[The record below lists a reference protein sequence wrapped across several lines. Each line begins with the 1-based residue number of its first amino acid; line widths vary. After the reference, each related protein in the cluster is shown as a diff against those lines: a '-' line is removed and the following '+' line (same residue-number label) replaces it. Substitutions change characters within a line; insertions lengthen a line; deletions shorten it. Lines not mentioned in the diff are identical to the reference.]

1 MINAKE
7 ELEKKL
13 KEIGKT
19 IKDIYWIQIYTEDWV
34 KNSLRKKLGY
44 KIRNI
49 KFNLC
54 MSLPLYDQS
63 EDKKEKSVYYWFEG
77 KNPSIFMTEEC
88 ACFSSL
94 QEAEEWCNQQ
104 NEKLGK

>member
-1 MINAKE
+1 MITSFEHKFD
-7 ELEKKL
+7 
-13 KEIGKT
+13 IGDTVFLTFYSRGK
-19 IKDIYWIQIYTEDWV
+19 YRV
-34 KNSLRKKLGY
+34 RKKLGY
-44 KIRNI
+44 KIRYI

-54 MSLPLYDQS
+54 MSFPP
-63 EDKKEKSVYYWFEG
+63 EDKKEKTVYYWFEG
-77 KNPSIFMTEEC
+77 KNPSVFMTEEC

>member
-1 MINAKE
+1 MITSFEHKFD
-7 ELEKKL
+7 
-13 KEIGKT
+13 IGDTVFLTFYSRGK
-19 IKDIYWIQIYTEDWV
+19 YRV
-34 KNSLRKKLGY
+34 RKKLGY

-63 EDKKEKSVYYWFEG
+63 EDKKEKPVYYWFEG

>member
-1 MINAKE
+1 MITSFEHKFD
-7 ELEKKL
+7 
-13 KEIGKT
+13 IGDTVFLTFYSRGK
-19 IKDIYWIQIYTEDWV
+19 YRV
-34 KNSLRKKLGY
+34 RKKLGY

>member
-1 MINAKE
+1 MITSFEHKFD
-7 ELEKKL
+7 
-13 KEIGKT
+13 IGDTVFLTFYSRGK
-19 IKDIYWIQIYTEDWV
+19 YRV
-34 KNSLRKKLGY
+34 RKKLGY

-54 MSLPLYDQS
+54 ISLLPYDQP

>member
-1 MINAKE
+1 MITSFEHKFD
-7 ELEKKL
+7 
-13 KEIGKT
+13 IGDTVFLTFYSRGK
-19 IKDIYWIQIYTEDWV
+19 YRV
-34 KNSLRKKLGY
+34 RKKLGY

-49 KFNLC
+49 RFNLC
-54 MSLPLYDQS
+54 MSLPLYDQP

-77 KNPSIFMTEEC
+77 KNPSVFMTEEC

>member
-1 MINAKE
+1 MITSFEHKFD
-7 ELEKKL
+7 
-13 KEIGKT
+13 IGDTVFLTFYSRGK
-19 IKDIYWIQIYTEDWV
+19 YRV
-34 KNSLRKKLGY
+34 RKKLGY

-54 MSLPLYDQS
+54 MSFPVYGQP

-77 KNPSIFMTEEC
+77 KNPSVFMTEEY

-104 NEKLGK
+104 NERLGK